1 MGREPRDLIFAVWGM
16 DHRIKMTFFRWKIV
30 LGADF
35 WSKASQ
41 TSPNIE
47 KTCQTGGSR
56 GSQRV
61 AGEPPRVQK
70 TIDPMATLLIF
81 GGLGLP
87 NVF

>member
-1 MGREPRDLIFAVWGM
+1 MGREPRDTILVVWGM

-61 AGEPPRVQK
+61 AGEPARAQK
-70 TIDPMATLLIF
+70 IIDGMARCLIF
-81 GGLGLP
+81 GGPGLP
-87 NVF
+87 KVS